1 MALPFHVGLLPGRRI
16 RGSLALALLA
26 TLAACAGIEGPSGP
40 GHRPLSAEEGR
51 ALVRRALPDSVR
63 DRAGWSTD
71 IYAAFAALG
80 INPSHDN
87 ICAAVAV
94 IEQES
99 SFQADPAVPGLAS
112 IARKEMDRRRE
123 GAGIPKLALDA
134 ALALSSSNG
143 RTYGERLDAVKTEQ
157 QLSEL
162 YEDFIGRVPFGK
174 SLLADRNPV
183 RTGGPMQVGIAFA
196 EKQVQARPY
205 PYRMTGSL
213 RDEVFSRRGGLYFGI
228 AHLLD
233 YPLSIDQ
240 PIFRFADFN
249 AGRYA
254 SRNAAFQQAVSVASA
269 RPLDFDGDL
278 VPGDGSVGRTEAA
291 VHALAPRLAMDDG
304 AIRSALELED
314 RVELEKTRLYT
325 RVFELA
331 EQTGRRPLPR
341 AIVPKIEL
349 HSPKFTRP
357 LTTEWFAHR
366 VDERYGRCLGRAAGR
381 RAGP

>member
-1 MALPFHVGLLPGRRI
+1 
-16 RGSLALALLA
+16 
-26 TLAACAGIEGPSGP
+26 
-40 GHRPLSAEEGR
+40 
-51 ALVRRALPDSVR
+51 
-63 DRAGWSTD
+63 
-71 IYAAFAALG
+71 
-80 INPSHDN
+80 
-87 ICAAVAV
+87 
-94 IEQES
+94 
-99 SFQADPAVPGLAS
+99 
-112 IARKEMDRRRE
+112 
-123 GAGIPKLALDA
+123 
-134 ALALSSSNG
+134 
-143 RTYGERLDAVKTEQ
+143 
-157 QLSEL
+157 
-162 YEDFIGRVPFGK
+162 
-174 SLLADRNPV
+174 
-183 RTGGPMQVGIAFA
+183 MQVSIAFA
-196 EKQVQARPY
+196 EKQQQTRPY

-213 RDEVFSRRGGLYFGI
+213 RDEVFTRRGGVYFGI

-233 YPLSIDQ
+233 YPLSVDQ

-254 SRNAAFQQAVSVASA
+254 SRNAAFQQAASVASG

-278 VPGDGSVGRTEAA
+278 VPGDGGVGRTEAA